1 MASSSA
7 YEDVRA
13 AIAEKGSDA
22 RVEVNQRAL
31 IDKVSDLRETFLFV
45 FTIVLKN
52 DTQHSSLHYVYLI
65 MNHVNPQILARYAT
79 AGAVYRELLQNSND
93 AEATTAEIIITTSSA
108 SNNDNGEK
116 KKPKEEVVTQIIYR
130 NNGHPFRP
138 QDWARLRKIAEG
150 NPDEVRMSY
159 YCNKYYF

>member
-1 MASSSA
+1 MGDGRRSKFPREIRKGNHVKSESYYLLLVKLNPIPRTPSPLSTLHARSPRSATAYTMASSSA

-52 DTQHSSLHYVYLI
+52 DTQHSSLHYI
-65 MNHVNPQILARYAT
+65 IL
-79 AGAVYRELLQNSND
+79 
-93 AEATTAEIIITTSSA
+93 
-108 SNNDNGEK
+108 
-116 KKPKEEVVTQIIYR
+116 
-130 NNGHPFRP
+130 
-138 QDWARLRKIAEG
+138 
-150 NPDEVRMSY
+150 
-159 YCNKYYF
+159 